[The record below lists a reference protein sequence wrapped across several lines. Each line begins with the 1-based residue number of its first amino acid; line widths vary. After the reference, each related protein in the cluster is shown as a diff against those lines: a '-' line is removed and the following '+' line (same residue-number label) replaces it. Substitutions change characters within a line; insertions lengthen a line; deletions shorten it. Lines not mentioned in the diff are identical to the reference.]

1 MYEKLVALMANYV
14 EFDPE
19 TVNAGTRFAE
29 DLGFNSYD
37 YMCMLGDAEDAFD
50 LEIDEAKGGKM
61 KTVGELAEYLEEL
74 SA

>member
-14 EFDPE
+14 ELEPE
-19 TVNAGTRFAE
+19 NVNADTRFAE

>member
-14 EFDPE
+14 ELEPE
-19 TVNAGTRFAE
+19 TVTADTRFAE
-29 DLGFNSYD
+29 ELGFNSYD

-50 LEIDEAKGGKM
+50 LEIDEEKGGKM

>member
-14 EFDPE
+14 ELAPE
-19 TVNAGTRFAE
+19 TVTADTRFAE

-50 LEIDEAKGGKM
+50 LSIDEAEGGKM
-61 KTVGELAEYLEEL
+61 KTVGELADYLEGL